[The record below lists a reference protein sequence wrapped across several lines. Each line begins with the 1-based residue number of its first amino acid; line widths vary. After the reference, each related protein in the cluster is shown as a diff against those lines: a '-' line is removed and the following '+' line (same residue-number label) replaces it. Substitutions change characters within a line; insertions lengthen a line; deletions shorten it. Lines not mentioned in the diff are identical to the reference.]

1 MNIQELSPFPM
12 NKVRFNLGSF
22 KIVPRQSGCYALTT
36 FDDNIL
42 YIGLA
47 VNLNSRFI
55 QHLDNPEKTKPTIEG
70 KAIWFYYLEYTETNL
85 PKLERSWLNQFSAKH
100 GTRPILN
107 KVDSP
112 IN

>member
-1 MNIQELSPFPM
+1 MKIEDLSPFPT

-22 KIVPRQSGCYALTT
+22 KIVPKRSGCYVLTS
-36 FDDNIL
+36 FDNNIL

-47 VNLNSRFI
+47 INLNSRLI
-55 QHLDNPEKTKPTIEG
+55 QHLDSPDKTKPTIEG
-70 KAIWFYYLEYTETNL
+70 KAIWFYYLEYSDTNL
-85 PKLERSWLNQFSAKH
+85 PKLERSWLNQFSSIH